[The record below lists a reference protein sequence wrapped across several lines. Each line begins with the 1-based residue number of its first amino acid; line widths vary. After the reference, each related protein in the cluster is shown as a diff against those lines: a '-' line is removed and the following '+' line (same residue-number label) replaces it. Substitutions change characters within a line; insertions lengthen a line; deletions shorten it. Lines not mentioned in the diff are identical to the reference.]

1 MEPILLDFAT
11 QSDERLREIYG
22 QHAVFSRAENITLVH
37 LDSPLPETIE
47 RRTAEFNPEKY
58 WADDCP
64 LCRYQR
70 ERGGHIVMGAGRE
83 FADDGDESDASDP
96 EVGQST
102 RELIMSLDSL
112 DSAADALIC
121 SLEPVAT
128 AYLLR
133 QAVEHVGF
141 LHDRLLELAW
151 SEDVDDRREALE
163 GAVASAMSVLSDIGL
178 THPELDD
185 ARGRVDEAL
194 SAVAALFQE
203 PKGSC
208 QGE

>member
-1 MEPILLDFAT
+1 
-11 QSDERLREIYG
+11 
-22 QHAVFSRAENITLVH
+22 
-37 LDSPLPETIE
+37 
-47 RRTAEFNPEKY
+47 
-58 WADDCP
+58 
-64 LCRYQR
+64 
-70 ERGGHIVMGAGRE
+70 
-83 FADDGDESDASDP
+83 
-96 EVGQST
+96 
-102 RELIMSLDSL
+102 MSLDSL

-128 AYLLR
+128 AHLLR